1 MFHKT
6 SSKALILCYLF
17 ITTVVKKK
25 KTKEEEKKK
34 CMLKILHK
42 DIEKKNFLHLTIA

>member
-1 MFHKT
+1 MLPLYYN
-6 SSKALILCYLF
+6 SC
-17 ITTVVKKK
+17 KKK

>member
-17 ITTVVKKK
+17 ITTVVKK